1 MFGEILRWIILASIA
16 FFIWCWSK
24 DKSDDEQIALAGGF
38 FWGAIFLAVLVI

>member
-1 MFGEILRWIILASIA
+1 MFGEILRWIILGSIA
-16 FFIWCWSK
+16 LFLWYNFK